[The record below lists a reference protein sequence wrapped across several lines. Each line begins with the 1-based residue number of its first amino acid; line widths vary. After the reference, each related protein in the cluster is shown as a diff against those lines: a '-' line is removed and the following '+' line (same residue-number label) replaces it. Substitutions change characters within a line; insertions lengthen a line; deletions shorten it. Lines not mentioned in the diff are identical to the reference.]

1 MEQETI
7 LKTPSKRKK
16 AGSVMSFF
24 ADAVLRKHILVE
36 AARTGQDKSSVIRLI
51 LRRHFGLR
59 ESGLPR

>member
-36 AARTGQDKSSVIRLI
+36 AARTGHDRSSVIRLI
-51 LRRHFGLR
+51 LRKYFKLR
-59 ESGLPR
+59 EDGLPR

>member
-1 MEQETI
+1 MEPDATV
-7 LKTPSKRKK
+7 KTPIKRKK
-16 AGSVMSFF
+16 AGGVMSFF
-24 ADAVLRKHILVE
+24 ADRILTKHILVE